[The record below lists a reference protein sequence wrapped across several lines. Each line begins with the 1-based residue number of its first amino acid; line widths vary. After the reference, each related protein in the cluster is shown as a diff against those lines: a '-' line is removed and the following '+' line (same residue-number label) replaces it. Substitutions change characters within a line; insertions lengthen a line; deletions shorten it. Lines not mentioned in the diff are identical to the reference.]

1 MMTSLHRHWGYSLSV
16 LFHAAVV
23 VFLVADFSPAPAA
36 PSPVIELQM
45 EALAIEDILPV
56 SDPVD
61 VVTATAPPPP
71 PPPPPLEIVEVVE
84 PPPVIESRVEAAPV
98 IARPP
103 PKPAPKPPKV
113 VEQVPVETPP
123 VPPVVDAPPPLP
135 SEVKPVEMAAVSAPP
150 VPNAPRDFQPQRAAP
165 ASLGGPPLEYSLL
178 ILQRLK
184 RFHIYPATALR
195 RGQHGVAHMK
205 FRLDRTG
212 NIVSWQMT
220 RSSGHRI
227 LDSEAEALMRR
238 ASPMP
243 PPPPDLADA
252 AL

>member
-1 MMTSLHRHWGYSLSV
+1 
-16 LFHAAVV
+16 
-23 VFLVADFSPAPAA
+23 
-36 PSPVIELQM
+36 
-45 EALAIEDILPV
+45 
-56 SDPVD
+56 
-61 VVTATAPPPP
+61 
-71 PPPPPLEIVEVVE
+71 
-84 PPPVIESRVEAAPV
+84 
-98 IARPP
+98 
-103 PKPAPKPPKV
+103 
-113 VEQVPVETPP
+113 
-123 VPPVVDAPPPLP
+123 VVDAPPPLP
-135 SEVKPVEMAAVSAPP
+135 SEVKPVEMAAVVAPP
-150 VPNAPRDFQPQRAAP
+150 VPHAPTNFQPQRAAP
-165 ASLGGPPLEYSLL
+165 ASLGGPPPEYSML

-243 PPPPDLADA
+243 PPPADLADA
-252 AL
+252 ALEFEVPVTFSMNNR